1 MPFFFIVPLWLLAV
15 VIGAVML
22 SIGSARRAGIYV
34 LTTSTFATAV
44 SFLLSTAVLFVGPRV
59 ASDPPAEWFGL
70 MVVAAYLTAIPIGGL
85 TGAIAGFLITREL
98 WHAHRLS
105 AGPRQPPGSL
115 GILVMPTVTGAP
127 DSHHFET
134 RRRTGSSASRA
145 STTAT
150 TDRLRL
156 PVTAQPLTVAE

>member
-15 VIGAVML
+15 AVGAVML

-34 LTTSTFATAV
+34 LTISTFATAV

-98 WHAHRLS
+98 LAR
-105 AGPRQPPGSL
+105 
-115 GILVMPTVTGAP
+115 AP
-127 DSHHFET
+127 I
-134 RRRTGSSASRA
+134 
-145 STTAT
+145 
-150 TDRLRL
+150 
-156 PVTAQPLTVAE
+156 V